1 MYMYLRICV
10 NIIFWFI
17 FLFIRCLVD
26 NLMCKLFSFNNIL
39 LLLYCRFKF
48 EVLDKMEFMNK
59 IEFEMILCMLNI
71 IYKNIYFLVKS

>member
-1 MYMYLRICV
+1 M
-10 NIIFWFI
+10 
-17 FLFIRCLVD
+17 RCLVD

-71 IYKNIYFLVKS
+71 YIKIYIFQLRVSLIKVWIFYMFEKKIF

>member
-1 MYMYLRICV
+1 M
-10 NIIFWFI
+10 
-17 FLFIRCLVD
+17 RCLVD

-71 IYKNIYFLVKS
+71 YIKIYIFQLRVSLIKVWIFYMFEKKSL

>member
-1 MYMYLRICV
+1 MVYFFKGC
-10 NIIFWFI
+10 

-48 EVLDKMEFMNK
+48 EVLDKMKFMNK
-59 IEFEMILCMLNI
+59 IEIEMILYMLNI
-71 IYKNIYFLVKS
+71 YIKIYIF

>member
-1 MYMYLRICV
+1 M
-10 NIIFWFI
+10 
-17 FLFIRCLVD
+17 RCLVD

-71 IYKNIYFLVKS
+71 YIKIYIF

>member
-1 MYMYLRICV
+1 M
-10 NIIFWFI
+10 
-17 FLFIRCLVD
+17 RCLVD

-39 LLLYCRFKF
+39 LLLYYRFKF

-71 IYKNIYFLVKS
+71 YIKIYIF